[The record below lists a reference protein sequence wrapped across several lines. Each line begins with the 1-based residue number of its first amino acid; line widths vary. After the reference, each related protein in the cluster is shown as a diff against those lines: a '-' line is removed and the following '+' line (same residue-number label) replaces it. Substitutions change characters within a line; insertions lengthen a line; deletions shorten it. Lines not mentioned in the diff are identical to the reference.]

1 MYNFL
6 VHIAGENNSSL
17 IRNKLDIAIIIF
29 YAMLAAQ
36 GDFYSKPT
44 DATLNFIDN
53 FSNTLK
59 STVGST
65 YC

>member
-6 VHIAGENNSSL
+6 LHIAGENNSSL

-44 DATLNFIDN
+44 DVKLHQ
-53 FSNTLK
+53 
-59 STVGST
+59 
-65 YC
+65 

>member
-6 VHIAGENNSSL
+6 LHIAGENNSSV

-44 DATLNFIDN
+44 DVKLHQ
-53 FSNTLK
+53 
-59 STVGST
+59 
-65 YC
+65 